1 MEEPYMLEVGFD
13 DQAFFQRRGGISR
26 YFVEL
31 IRALST
37 DPSLGISPILG
48 ARWSNNGHLVEAG
61 LSAPL
66 PGTLGEWTQASKLE
80 FLANSRARG
89 RARRASVIHQTYYHP
104 WWIRTRRGTKVV
116 ITVHDMIPELE
127 PDLFASNPH
136 LKKEQYVRRA
146 DLILCVSEST
156 KRDLFAVYGDLDA
169 DVRVTLL
176 GVDERF
182 QPDGP
187 IHADLPSPFILFVG
201 KRDAYKDFFVLAEAY
216 AGSTSRFRAL
226 VAVGGGAPN
235 DDEREG
241 IRKLGLA
248 DRFVWVG
255 PDDEL
260 LRRIYRSASLFVFP
274 SRYEGFGL
282 PTLEAMASGTPTV
295 LARSS
300 SLPEVGGDAALY
312 FPPGDVDELRRII
325 EVLSDEPQTLATL
338 GVSGLAQAKRFSWAR
353 TARSTA
359 AGYLAD

>member
-1 MEEPYMLEVGFD
+1 MLDVGFD

-31 IRALST
+31 ILALSK

-48 ARWSNNGHLVEAG
+48 ARWSNNGHLIEAG
-61 LSAPL
+61 LSASL
-66 PGTLGEWTQASKLE
+66 PGTLGEAHASKVQ
-80 FLANSRARG
+80 FFANSSARR
-89 RARRASVIHQTYYHP
+89 RARRASMVHQTYYHP
-104 WWIRTRRGTKVV
+104 WWISARRGTKVAV
-116 ITVHDMIPELE
+116 TIHDMIPELE

-136 LKKEQYVRRA
+136 LKKEEYVRRA
-146 DLILCVSEST
+146 DLILCVSQST
-156 KRDLFAVYGDLDA
+156 KRDLFTVYGDLDA

-182 QPDGP
+182 RPDGP
-187 IHADLPSPFILFVG
+187 TEAELPSPFILFVG

-216 AGSTSRFRAL
+216 AASTSRFRAL
-226 VAVGGGAPN
+226 VAVGGGAPTGG
-235 DDEREG
+235 EQEQ
-241 IRKLGLA
+241 IRKLGIT
-248 DRFVWVG
+248 DRFLWVG

-312 FPPGDVDELRRII
+312 FAPGASDELRRII
-325 EVLSDEPQTLATL
+325 EMLSDEPKTLAAL
-338 GVSGLAQAKRFSWAR
+338 AASGLAQAKHFSWAQ

-359 AGYLAD
+359 AGYLAG